1 MIHAYMR
8 AIGFSGLSDRAQLN
22 RLISESVQKAS
33 EHSGAKKDNGIM
45 IGEFDREYADR
56 IGLAVC
62 GEFDPQS
69 RFVYEYYF
77 PYVRGTC
84 ISSEEDVTVYR
95 LSSKE
100 AYSGICDDYRVGVSI
115 IFYLQ
120 NMTSYI
126 RALAEEEFPVRGT
139 TLTLSALSIEGTV
152 IMPIYKSE
160 EDIEYIRRREADRS
174 LLISEARNGDETA
187 IESLTLEDMDNY
199 SVVSKRILNE
209 DVFSLV
215 DSYFM
220 PFGVESDQYSVLGEI
235 EEVTRT
241 VNRLTGENLYILL
254 VACNGLKFDVCMNA
268 EDLMGE
274 PAVGRRFKGI
284 IWMQGFINFNAD

>member
-1 MIHAYMR
+1 MIHSYMR
-8 AIGFSGLSDRAQLN
+8 AIGFSGLTDRGQLN
-22 RLISESVQKAS
+22 RLISESVQAAS
-33 EHSGAKKDNGIM
+33 DHSYAKKDNGHV
-45 IGEFDREYADR
+45 IGEFDREFSDR
-56 IGLAVC
+56 VGLAVC
-62 GEFDPQS
+62 GEYDQQS

-84 ISSEEDVTVYR
+84 ISSEEDVTVYH

-120 NMTSYI
+120 NMTNYV
-126 RALAEEEFPVRGT
+126 RALSEEEFPLRGT
-139 TLTLSALSIEGTV
+139 TLTLSALSTEGTV
-152 IMPIYKSE
+152 LMPIYKSK

-174 LLISEARNGDETA
+174 HLISEARNGDEAA

-199 SVVSKRILNE
+199 SVVSKRIQNE

-235 EEVTRT
+235 ETVSHT
-241 VNRLTGENLYILL
+241 VNRLTGEGLFLL
-254 VACNGLKFDVCMNA
+254 LISCNGLKFDICIN
-268 EDLMGE
+268 EKDLMGE

-284 IWMQGFINFNAD
+284 IWMQGMINM